1 MEFETVIRERYSA
14 RSYSDKKIEKEKL
27 NKILEA
33 GRLAPTAKNMQ
44 PFKIFVIQSNEGI
57 EKIDKATNCRFNAP
71 TVLLV
76 CGEKDKT
83 YCEMDATIVTTHM
96 MLEATNVG
104 IANLWVELFDKEIV
118 AKEFEIPENLKP
130 VCLLMLGYKS
140 ETCHPSR
147 LHNTRKTIEEIV
159 EYK

>member
-1 MEFETVIRERYSA
+1 MELETVIRERYSV

-33 GRLAPTAKNMQ
+33 GRIAPTAKNMQ
-44 PFKIFVIQSNEGI
+44 PFKVFVIESDKGI
-57 EKIDKATNCRFNAP
+57 EKIDKATNCRYNAP

-83 YCEMDATIVTTHM
+83 FCEMDASIVTTHM
-96 MLEATNVG
+96 MLEATNIG
-104 IANLWVELFDKEIV
+104 IGSLWVLLFDKEIV
-118 AKEFEIPENLKP
+118 TKEFEIPENLKP
-130 VCLLMLGYKS
+130 ICLLMLGYKS
-140 ETCHPSR
+140 EICKPSTQ
-147 LHNTRKTIEEIV
+147 HNIRKTIEEIV